1 MKQARKQ
8 LKIWSIV
15 VLIFAAATLLS
26 LASELMFGDLNNA
39 TIPEGAPDNILLIT
53 KTILLVF
60 SLVLLIPQIYVGVK
74 GLRIAAS
81 PDSSKGHI
89 LWAIIL
95 LVATALTL
103 ITPAIDIFK
112 GVNVYGNATDV
123 LGILVEI
130 FVYVDYIKYAKAVLN
145 EG

>member
-39 TIPEGAPDNILLIT
+39 TIPEGASDNILLIT